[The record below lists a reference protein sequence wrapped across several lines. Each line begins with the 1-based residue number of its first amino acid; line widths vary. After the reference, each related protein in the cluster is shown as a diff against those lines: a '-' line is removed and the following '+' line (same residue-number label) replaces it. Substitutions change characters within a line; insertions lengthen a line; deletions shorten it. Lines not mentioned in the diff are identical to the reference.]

1 MDTTKIKTMGFIDE
15 YESFQ
20 SELDAYYASYPS
32 DMSEV
37 EAEIDR
43 VSAEHPEWGPCR
55 RKAIIYETAAE
66 RCPVKVFRH
75 CPFFFEHDTGLNR
88 RSWGSHNHNAPG
100 IGAWMARQPKQR
112 ELEKWAHEQLE
123 PANSSGICY
132 GPPVYDFDHHCVGF
146 DNVLSKGLEGIISQA
161 RKRLGNDGLDER
173 QRDFL
178 AGVIIGNRALVR
190 IAERFAEEAEA
201 LAADE
206 DVAHIRRRLIRMAEA
221 ARHVPARPARSF
233 YEALAVIM
241 FMRQVLAGLEGL
253 GESIYGHLD
262 RMLQPYLDADLAD
275 GSITLEEAE
284 DLLQAFLAV
293 TDVKFE
299 LHNNGG
305 VTSTTIVI
313 GGCDRDGT
321 PVFNDVTRMII
332 GAYPKLGLINPE
344 LNARLSQNH
353 PDEYFQ
359 LLAELSARGMN
370 VTALFND
377 DVLIEANTRMG
388 KALEDARL
396 YVGGGC
402 QENVLQNTEINSRAS
417 IYTNLAHIFLMGFMP
432 ERWQNYID
440 FHGLDI
446 QIYEGAE
453 NFEALYKRFLA
464 NLETVANQ
472 FIDQRNMTEK
482 EGWWYNP
489 CPVHSSTLDDCIEK
503 AKDMLDGG
511 TRYAGASVGMT
522 GVGTVV
528 DSLRAVRQMVF
539 DEQRVSIAKMAQ
551 LLQTDFADAE
561 ELRLYAIN
569 RVPKF
574 GSDDPEMARF
584 AAQVFHDIA
593 QATTGRSNT
602 RGGRYEASLFGFV
615 AFRNMG
621 KETCATPDG
630 RRAGEPLSP
639 GMSPTP
645 EGLRRSGGVSA
656 ALGALESIDLADYA
670 VVSVLD
676 AKLPWTLAG
685 MNRDV
690 IAAMMR
696 RFLEVGG
703 SVAQFNVV
711 EPQVLLDAR
720 EHPERHSDLVVRV
733 SGFSARFINLPEDV
747 QNEIIQRELIRV

>member
-1 MDTTKIKTMGFIDE
+1 MTTIHSKTLRFINE
-15 YESFQ
+15 YEDFQ
-20 SELDAYYASYPS
+20 SELDGYYASYPS

-55 RKAIIYETAAE
+55 RKAIIYEIAAE

-75 CPFFFEHDTGLNR
+75 CAFFFEHDTGLNR
-88 RSWGSHNHNAPG
+88 RSWGTHNHNAPG
-100 IGAWMARQPKQR
+100 IGGWMARQPKQR
-112 ELEKWAHEQLE
+112 ELEQWAHEQSE
-123 PANSSGICY
+123 PANTSGLCY

-161 RKRLGNDGLDER
+161 RKRLEDDGLDER

-178 AGVIIGNRALVR
+178 EGVIIGNRALVR
-190 IAERFAEEAEA
+190 IAERFAEKAEA
-201 LAADE
+201 LASGE
-206 DVAHIRRRLIRMAEA
+206 DTAHIRQRLVRMAQA

-262 RMLQPYLDADLAD
+262 RMLQPWLDADLAD

-299 LHNNGG
+299 LQNNGG

-321 PVFNDVTRMII
+321 MVFNDVTRMII
-332 GAYPKLGLINPE
+332 DAYPQLGLINPE
-344 LNARLSQNH
+344 LNARLSPDH

-417 IYTNLAHIFLMGFMP
+417 IYTNLAHIFLVGFMP
-432 ERWQNYID
+432 DPWQSYID

-446 QIYEGAE
+446 QPYDGAE
-453 NFEALYKRFLA
+453 NFDDFYKRFLD

-489 CPVHSSTLDDCIEK
+489 CPAHSSTLDDCIEK

-511 TRYAGASVGMT
+511 TRYAGASVGLT
-522 GVGTVV
+522 GAGTVV
-528 DSLRAVRQMVF
+528 DSLRAVQQLVF
-539 DEQRVSIAKMAQ
+539 DEERVSIAEMAQ
-551 LLQTDFADAE
+551 LLQTDFANAE
-561 ELRLYAIN
+561 ELRLYAVN

-574 GSDDPEMARF
+574 GSDDPEMGSFSAR
-584 AAQVFHDIA
+584 VFHDIA
-593 QATTGRSNT
+593 QATTGRPNT
-602 RGGRYEASLFGFV
+602 RGGRYEASLF
-615 AFRNMG
+615 AFRSFLRMG
-621 KETCATPDG
+621 GQTCATSDG

-645 EGLRRSGGVSA
+645 EGLRHSGGISA
-656 ALGALESIDLADYA
+656 ALGALEPLDLADYA

-685 MNRDV
+685 TNSDV
-690 IAAMMR
+690 IVAMMR

-703 SVAQFNVV
+703 SVVQFNVV
-711 EPQVLLDAR
+711 DPKVLLDAR
-720 EHPERHSDLVVRV
+720 EHPERHGDLVVRV
-733 SGFSARFINLPEDV
+733 SGFSARFTALPENT
-747 QNEIIQRELIRV
+747 QNEIIQRELMGV